1 MSNFS
6 HNSSKFAGHGE
17 YDIKCSSNVLYVN
30 LRGGW
35 NEEAALAYSKEIK
48 QSIEYFNNQPWAII
62 SDLNDWE
69 LYTPECFP
77 IISKLFLHAIQ
88 SGMCKE
94 AIVSQTNSVKL
105 QPFALDKDAFPTFER
120 RFFTDLDEAH
130 IWLKDEGY
138 VFDDSERTSLEN

>member
-35 NEEAALAYSKEIK
+35 NEEAALAYSKKIK
-48 QSIEYFNNQPWAII
+48 QCIEYFNNQPWAII

-77 IISKLFLHAIQ
+77 IISKLVLYAIQ
-88 SGMCKE
+88 SGMRKE
-94 AIVSQTNSVKL
+94 AIVSQTNSIKL
-105 QPFALDKDAFPTFER
+105 QPFALDKDVFLTFER
-120 RFFTDLDEAH
+120 RFFTELDEAH

-138 VFDDSERTSLEN
+138 VSDNAGTTSLDN